1 MNYEIYCGQYIL
13 HDIRTDKYRVT
24 NGNLTEELSKVKELT
39 FQIYSEHPYFD
50 KINPLVPNIKVE
62 KDNNTI
68 FRGRVININQSMDNS
83 KQITCESSFA
93 FLFDSIIRPYSFQ
106 GTPKDLFQY
115 FINSHNTQVGTFEKT
130 TDILIQ
136 SNKVYFKYNES
147 NFLYEQVLN
156 PNVSEIDNYYEIDG
170 DKIVLIGKLTGA
182 NLDNNDYINR
192 SSTDYIS
199 TFESLETKILDTIGG
214 YLFERYENDFTFI
227 DWVDDFKN
235 GENQIIAGQTIEFG
249 KNLMDLF
256 VDNDASTT
264 YSVVIPLGAEIE
276 DEDGTKE
283 RLTIKD
289 VNNGKDYLVNE
300 TALANYGWIVAPI
313 SDTTWDDVTLASNLK
328 TKGEDYLSEIAVMLK
343 STLEL
348 NSFDLSVLDKNIN
361 SFKLGEYV
369 VVKSTF
375 HGISKTYLLS
385 KKITSIND
393 ATAMTITLGET
404 KNTLTG
410 IQLND
415 NKDNITRVENMLGD
429 YVLNKDV
436 TAIVEEQIENSSII
450 QQIPQ
455 QVLIQVQEEYTSK
468 EEFLDVVSL
477 FSVDLV
483 LYNLTI
489 PVSTDKKPMESKTYE
504 INFYCYFKGTQ
515 VSVTP
520 TSSSSNPG
528 ITLSFATGKINLTV
542 DSNTAISNLTNE
554 FVVNF
559 SYQNAGDT
567 YLASKKIVVV
577 LAEKGATGATGP
589 QGEPGNDGTDG
600 ADGANGADGK
610 SAYQIWLDA
619 GNTGTEE
626 EYLASLKG
634 DKGDTGEQGIQ
645 GPQGEKGDTG
655 DTGPQGPQGPQGIQ
669 GPPGTD
675 GTSTYFY
682 VKYSENA
689 TGTPMTDTPS
699 ENSKYMGVAS
709 TTSPTAPTSPS
720 GYVWSL
726 IKGADGADGQNGSPG
741 QPGADGQTSY
751 LHIKYSEDGSTFT
764 PADEESGYALGEK
777 PSAYI
782 GQYVDFNE
790 ADSTNFE
797 DYTWYKFTEDID
809 GTLNDMQEQIAENTT
824 TTANNYQDIIGR
836 LDGYA
841 TVENVTEV
849 TNRVENLT
857 TSTEQAINIIED
869 IKVNGVTQVNTET
882 GYTFDKDG
890 LEIEKSNAPTG
901 SKLDEAGLEIKDKTS
916 AAETTQFYSGYVDEE
931 MAEKTAALEKYQG
944 QTVTY
949 SNNFI
954 FENYLQSGNGRWED
968 VEDEVYGKGIGFFIG
983 GGN

>member
-1 MNYEIYCGQYIL
+1 MNYEIYCGPYIL
-13 HDIRTDKYRVT
+13 HDIRTEKYRVT
-24 NGNLTEELSKVKELT
+24 NAVLTEELSKVKELT
-39 FQIYSEHPYFD
+39 FQIYPEHPYFD
-50 KINPLVPNIKVE
+50 KISPLVPNIKIE

-68 FRGRVININQSMDNS
+68 FKGRVIDINQSMDNS

-130 TDILIQ
+130 KDISIQ

-147 NFLYEQVLN
+147 TFLYEQVLN

-214 YLFERYENDFTFI
+214 YLFERYENNFTFI

-264 YSVVIPLGAEIE
+264 YSIVIPLGAEIE
-276 DEDGTKE
+276 DEDGAKE

-313 SDTTWDDVTLASNLK
+313 SDTTWDDITLASNLK

-369 VVKSTF
+369 IVKSTF
-375 HGISKTYLLS
+375 HDISKTYLLS

-393 ATAMTITLGET
+393 ATSMTITLGET

-410 IQLND
+410 IQLDD

-477 FSVDLV
+477 FSVDLD

-489 PVSTDKKPMESKTYE
+489 PVNTDNKPIESKTYA
-504 INFYCYFKGTQ
+504 INFYCYFKGAQ
-515 VSVTP
+515 VSITP
-520 TSSSSNPG
+520 TSSSSNVG
-528 ITLSFATGKINLTV
+528 IVLSYENGKINLTV
-542 DSNTAISNLTNE
+542 DSNTAITNLTNE
-554 FVVNF
+554 FVFNF
-559 SYQNAGDT
+559 N
-567 YLASKKIVVV
+567 YLDNENENEYVVQKKVVVV
-577 LAEKGATGATGP
+577 LAEKGETGAKGDTGDTGP
-589 QGEPGNDGTDG
+589 QG
-600 ADGANGADGK
+600 
-610 SAYQIWLDA
+610 I
-619 GNTGTEE
+619 
-626 EYLASLKG
+626 
-634 DKGDTGEQGIQ
+634 
-645 GPQGEKGDTG
+645 QGEKGDTG
-655 DTGPQGPQGPQGIQ
+655 DTGPQGPPGEQGIQ
-669 GPPGTD
+669 GPPGTN

-682 VKYSENA
+682 VKYSENS
-689 TGTPMTDTPS
+689 TGNPMTDTPN
-699 ENSKYMGVAS
+699 ETSKYMGVAS
-709 TTSPTAPTSPS
+709 TTSPAAPTSPS
-720 GYVWSL
+720 GYTWSL
-726 IKGADGADGQNGSPG
+726 IKGENGANGQDGSPG
-741 QPGADGQTSY
+741 QPGENGQTSY

-764 PADEESGYALGEK
+764 PADEEAGYALGEK

-782 GQYVDFNE
+782 GQYVDFTE
-790 ADSTNFE
+790 ADSTNFS

-809 GTLNDMQEQIAENTT
+809 GTLDDLQNQISENST

-869 IKVNGVTQVNTET
+869 IQTNGVTQVHTET
-882 GYTFDKDG
+882 GYSFDKDG
-890 LEIEKSNAPTG
+890 LNIEKTNAPTG

-916 AAETTQFYSGYVDEE
+916 AAETTQFYSGYVDDE
-931 MAEKTAALEKYQG
+931 MAEKTAELEKYKG

-968 VEDEVYGKGIGFFIG
+968 VYDDTYGHGIGFFIG

>member
-1 MNYEIYCGQYIL
+1 MNIMDSKKAVTAEDLIRRYNLENLKNDRKSIQAIKENASNTNNLLNNFIEATLSDLQNLQDQVDGNIATWFFSGIPTLQNSPAVDWTTDEDKNNHLGDLYYDKDTGYAYRFTLDSNVYSWVKLSDSDIAEALAIANAAQDTADSKRRVFVTTPSPPYDVGDIWIKEDTDLYRCAVSRSAGNFNEAEWIRATDYSNDDYAKNVEAVLNQFKQTVETDYATKVLLNTTKESIL
-13 HDIRTDKYRVT
+13 GV
-24 NGNLTEELSKVKELT
+24 
-39 FQIYSEHPYFD
+39 
-50 KINPLVPNIKVE
+50 VE
-62 KDNNTI
+62 
-68 FRGRVININQSMDNS
+68 S
-83 KQITCESSFA
+83 
-93 FLFDSIIRPYSFQ
+93 
-106 GTPKDLFQY
+106 
-115 FINSHNTQVGTFEKT
+115 KT
-130 TDILIQ
+130 TEVETTLLG
-136 SNKVYFKYNES
+136 Y
-147 NFLYEQVLN
+147 
-156 PNVSEIDNYYEIDG
+156 ID
-170 DKIVLIGKLTGA
+170 
-182 NLDNNDYINR
+182 
-192 SSTDYIS
+192 
-199 TFESLETKILDTIGG
+199 
-214 YLFERYENDFTFI
+214 
-227 DWVDDFKN
+227 
-235 GENQIIAGQTIEFG
+235 
-249 KNLMDLF
+249 
-256 VDNDASTT
+256 
-264 YSVVIPLGAEIE
+264 
-276 DEDGTKE
+276 
-283 RLTIKD
+283 
-289 VNNGKDYLVNE
+289 
-300 TALANYGWIVAPI
+300 
-313 SDTTWDDVTLASNLK
+313 
-328 TKGEDYLSEIAVMLK
+328 
-343 STLEL
+343 
-348 NSFDLSVLDKNIN
+348 
-361 SFKLGEYV
+361 
-369 VVKSTF
+369 
-375 HGISKTYLLS
+375 
-385 KKITSIND
+385 
-393 ATAMTITLGET
+393 
-404 KNTLTG
+404 
-410 IQLND
+410 
-415 NKDNITRVENMLGD
+415 
-429 YVLNKDV
+429 
-436 TAIVEEQIENSSII
+436 
-450 QQIPQ
+450 
-455 QVLIQVQEEYTSK
+455 
-468 EEFLDVVSL
+468 L
-477 FSVDLV
+477 FSVDLD

-489 PVSTDKKPMESKTYE
+489 PVNTDNKPLEAKTYE

-515 VSVTP
+515 VSVNP

-528 ITLSFATGKINLTV
+528 ITLSVATGKINLKV

-554 FVVNF
+554 FVINF
-559 SYQNAGDT
+559 N
-567 YLASKKIVVV
+567 YLDSEDETEYVVQKKIVVV
-577 LAEKGATGATGP
+577 LAEKGATGATGL
-589 QGEPGNDGTDG
+589 QGEPGSDGTD
-600 ADGANGADGK
+600 GADGK

-634 DKGDTGEQGIQ
+634 DKGD
-645 GPQGEKGDTG
+645 KGDTG
-655 DTGPQGPQGPQGIQ
+655 EQGIQ

-689 TGTPMTDTPS
+689 TGTPMTDAPS

-764 PADEESGYALGEK
+764 PADEESGYSLGEK

-790 ADSTNFE
+790 TDSTDFS

-809 GTLNDMQEQIAENTT
+809 GTLNDLQNQISDNAT

-869 IKVNGVTQVNTET
+869 IQVNGVTQVHTET

-968 VEDEVYGKGIGFFIG
+968 VEDEVYGQGIGFFIG

>member
-1 MNYEIYCGQYIL
+1 MNYEIYCGPYIL
-13 HDIRTDKYRVT
+13 HDIRTEKYRVT
-24 NGNLTEELSKVKELT
+24 NAVLTEELSKVKELT
-39 FQIYSEHPYFD
+39 FQIYPEHPYFD
-50 KINPLVPNIKVE
+50 KISPLIPNIKIE
-62 KDNNTI
+62 KDNNTV
-68 FRGRVININQSMDNS
+68 FKGRVIGINQSMDNS

-130 TDILIQ
+130 KDISIQ

-147 NFLYEQVLN
+147 TFLYEQVLN

-264 YSVVIPLGAEIE
+264 YSIVIPLGAEIE
-276 DEDGTKE
+276 DEDGAKE

-313 SDTTWDDVTLASNLK
+313 SDTTWDDITLASNLK

-393 ATAMTITLGET
+393 ATSMTITLGET

-410 IQLND
+410 IQMND

-436 TAIVEEQIENSSII
+436 TAIVEEQIENSTII

-455 QVLIQVQEEYTSK
+455 QVLIQVQEKYTSK

-477 FSVDLV
+477 FSVDLD

-489 PVSTDKKPMESKTYE
+489 PVNTDNKPIESKTYE
-504 INFYCYFKGTQ
+504 IGFYCYFKGEQ

-520 TSSSSNPG
+520 TSTSSASG
-528 ITLSFATGKINLTV
+528 ITLSFTTDKVNLTV

-554 FVVNF
+554 FIINFNYLDSEDEKEYVV
-559 SYQNAGDT
+559 Q
-567 YLASKKIVVV
+567 KKIVVV
-577 LAEKGATGATGP
+577 LAEKGETGAAGP
-589 QGEPGNDGTDG
+589 QGEPGSAG
-600 ADGANGADGK
+600 ADGVDGK

-634 DKGDTGEQGIQ
+634 DKGDKGDTGEQGIQ
-645 GPQGEKGDTG
+645 GPPGEN
-655 DTGPQGPQGPQGIQ
+655 
-669 GPPGTD
+669 

-682 VKYSENA
+682 VRYSENA
-689 TGTPMTDTPS
+689 GGNPMTDTPTS
-699 ENSKYMGVAS
+699 NSKYMGVAS
-709 TTSPTAPTSPS
+709 TTSPTAPTNPS

-726 IKGADGADGQNGSPG
+726 IKGADGEAGSPG
-741 QPGADGQTSY
+741 QPGTDGQTPY

-764 PADEESGYALGEK
+764 PADTELGYGLGEK
-777 PSAYI
+777 PSAYF

-790 ADSTNFE
+790 ADSTNFS
-797 DYTWYKFTEDID
+797 DYTWYKFTEDVD
-809 GTLNDMQEQIAENTT
+809 ETLSSLQNQISENATT
-824 TTANNYQDIIGR
+824 AANNYQDVIGR

-841 TVENVTEV
+841 TVENVTEI

-869 IKVNGVTQVNTET
+869 IQVNGVTQVQTET
-882 GYTFDKDG
+882 GYTFNQDG
-890 LEIEKSNAPTG
+890 LNIEKTNAPTG
-901 SKLDEAGLEIKDKTS
+901 SKLDEAGLEVKDKTS

-931 MAEKTAALEKYQG
+931 MAQKTPALEDYQG
-944 QTVTY
+944 QSVTY
-949 SNNFI
+949 ASNLIFNNF
-954 FENYLQSGNGRWED
+954 LQSGNGRFED
-968 VEDEVYGKGIGFFIG
+968 VEDEIYGKGIGIFITG
-983 GGN
+983 GGS

>member
-1 MNYEIYCGQYIL
+1 MNYEIYCGPYIL
-13 HDIRTDKYRVT
+13 HDIRTEKYRVT
-24 NGNLTEELSKVKELT
+24 NAVLTEELNKVKELA
-39 FQIYSEHPYFD
+39 FQIYPEHPYFD
-50 KINPLVPNIKVE
+50 KISPLIPNIKIE

-68 FRGRVININQSMDNS
+68 FKGRVIDINQSMDNS

-106 GTPKDLFQY
+106 GTPKDLFLY
-115 FINSHNTQVGTFEKT
+115 FINSHNTQVGTFKKT
-130 TDILIQ
+130 TDTSIQ
-136 SNKVYFKYNES
+136 SNKVYFKYNGS
-147 NFLYEQVLN
+147 NFLYEQVLT
-156 PNVSEIDNYYEIDG
+156 PSISEIDNYYEING
-170 DKIVLIGKLTGA
+170 SKVVFIGKLMGA

-199 TFESLETKILDTIGG
+199 TFESLEGKILDTIGG
-214 YLFERYENDFTFI
+214 YLLERYENDFTFI

-256 VDNDASTT
+256 IDNDASET

-276 DEDGTKE
+276 NEDGTKE
-283 RLTIKD
+283 RLTIKN
-289 VNNGKDYLVNE
+289 VNDGRDYLVNE
-300 TALANYGWIVAPI
+300 IALSNYGWIVAPI
-313 SDTTWDDVTLASNLK
+313 SETTWDDVTLVSNLK
-328 TKGEDYLSEIAVMLK
+328 AKGEDYLSEIAVMLK

-369 VVKSTF
+369 IVKSMF
-375 HGISKTYLLS
+375 HDISKSYLLS
-385 KKITSIND
+385 KKTTSIND
-393 ATAMTITLGET
+393 AAAMTITLGET

-436 TAIVEEQIENSSII
+436 TAIVEEKIENSSII
-450 QQIPQ
+450 QQLPE
-455 QVLIQVQEEYTSK
+455 QVLIQVEEEYTSK
-468 EEFLDVVSL
+468 EEFLNTVSL
-477 FSVDLV
+477 FSVDLD
-483 LYNLTI
+483 LYNLTV
-489 PVSTDKKPMESKTYE
+489 PADTDKKPIEAKTYE
-504 INFYCYFKGTQ
+504 IGFYCYFKGEQ

-520 TSSSSNPG
+520 TSSSLNSG
-528 ITLSFATGKINLTV
+528 ITLSFTTGKINLTV

-554 FVVNF
+554 FVINF
-559 SYQNAGDT
+559 SYQNEDDIYTAQ
-567 YLASKKIVVV
+567 KKIIVV
-577 LAEKGATGATGP
+577 LAEKGEVGAIGP
-589 QGEPGNDGTDG
+589 QGKP
-600 ADGANGADGK
+600 
-610 SAYQIWLDA
+610 
-619 GNTGTEE
+619 
-626 EYLASLKG
+626 
-634 DKGDTGEQGIQ
+634 GEQGIQ
-645 GPQGEKGDTG
+645 GPPGEN
-655 DTGPQGPQGPQGIQ
+655 
-669 GPPGTD
+669 

-682 VKYSENA
+682 VRYSENA
-689 TGTPMTDTPS
+689 SGTPMTDAPN

-720 GYVWSL
+720 GYTWSL
-726 IKGADGADGQNGSPG
+726 IKGADGANGQDGTPG
-741 QPGADGQTSY
+741 QPGENGQTSY

-764 PADEESGYALGEK
+764 PADEEAGYGLGEK

-809 GTLNDMQEQIAENTT
+809 GTLNDMQEQIAENAT
-824 TTANNYQDIIGR
+824 TTANNDHDILGK

-849 TNRVENLT
+849 TNKVENLT
-857 TSTEQAINIIED
+857 TSTEQVTTIVED
-869 IKVNGVTQVNTET
+869 IQVNGVSQVHTET
-882 GYTFDKDG
+882 GFTFDKDG

-916 AAETTQFYSGYVDEE
+916 AAESTQFYSGYVDEE
-931 MAEKTAALEKYQG
+931 MAEKTSELEKYKG

-954 FENYLQSGNGRWED
+954 FEQYLQSKNARLED
-968 VEDEVYGKGIGFFIG
+968 VEDPVYGKGIGIFITG

>member
-1 MNYEIYCGQYIL
+1 MNYEIYCGPYIL
-13 HDIRTDKYRVT
+13 HDIRTEKYRVT
-24 NGNLTEELSKVKELT
+24 NAVLTEELSKVKELT
-39 FQIYSEHPYFD
+39 FQIYPEHPYFD
-50 KINPLVPNIKVE
+50 KISPLIPNIKIE
-62 KDNNTI
+62 KDNNTV
-68 FRGRVININQSMDNS
+68 FKGRVIGINQSMDNS

-106 GTPKDLFQY
+106 GTPKDLFLY

-130 TDILIQ
+130 TDTSIQ

-147 NFLYEQVLN
+147 NFLYEQVLT
-156 PNVSEIDNYYEIDG
+156 PNVSEVDNYYEIDG

-199 TFESLETKILDTIGG
+199 TFESLEEKILDTVGG
-214 YLFERYENDFTFI
+214 YLLERYENDFTFI

-256 VDNDASTT
+256 VDNDASET

-276 DEDGTKE
+276 NEDGTKE

-289 VNNGKDYLVNE
+289 VNDGLDYLVNE
-300 TALANYGWIVAPI
+300 IALSSYGWIVAPI

-328 TKGEDYLSEIAVMLK
+328 AKGEDYLSEIAVMLK

-348 NSFDLSVLDKNIN
+348 NSFDLNVLDKNIN

-375 HGISKTYLLS
+375 HDISKSYLLS

-450 QQIPQ
+450 QQLPE
-455 QVLIQVQEEYTSK
+455 QVLIQVEEEYTSK
-468 EEFLDVVSL
+468 EEFLNTVSL
-477 FSVDLV
+477 FSVDLD

-489 PVSTDKKPMESKTYE
+489 PVNTDNKPLEAKTYE
-504 INFYCYFKGTQ
+504 INFYCYFKGAQ

-528 ITLSFATGKINLTV
+528 ITLSVATGKINLKV

-554 FVVNF
+554 FVINF
-559 SYQNAGDT
+559 N
-567 YLASKKIVVV
+567 YLDSEDETEYVVQKKIVVV
-577 LAEKGATGATGP
+577 LAEKGATGATGL
-589 QGEPGNDGTDG
+589 QGEPGSDGTD
-600 ADGANGADGK
+600 GADGK

-634 DKGDTGEQGIQ
+634 DKGD
-645 GPQGEKGDTG
+645 KGDTG
-655 DTGPQGPQGPQGIQ
+655 EQGIQ

-689 TGTPMTDTPS
+689 TGTPMTDAPS

-764 PADEESGYALGEK
+764 PADEESGYSLGEK

-790 ADSTNFE
+790 TDSTDFS

-809 GTLNDMQEQIAENTT
+809 GTLNDLQNQISDNAT

-869 IKVNGVTQVNTET
+869 IQVNGVTQVHTET

-968 VEDEVYGKGIGFFIG
+968 VEDEVYGQGIGFFIG

>member
-1 MNYEIYCGQYIL
+1 MNYEIYCGPYIL
-13 HDIRTDKYRVT
+13 HDIRTEKYRVT
-24 NGNLTEELSKVKELT
+24 NAVLTEELSKVKELT
-39 FQIYSEHPYFD
+39 FQIYPEHPYFD
-50 KINPLVPNIKVE
+50 KISPLIPNIKIE
-62 KDNNTI
+62 KDNNTV
-68 FRGRVININQSMDNS
+68 FKGRVIGINQSMDNS

-106 GTPKDLFQY
+106 GTPKDLFLY

-130 TDILIQ
+130 TDTSIQ

-147 NFLYEQVLN
+147 NFLYEQVLT
-156 PNVSEIDNYYEIDG
+156 PNVSEVDNYYEIDG

-199 TFESLETKILDTIGG
+199 TFESLEEKILDTVGG
-214 YLFERYENDFTFI
+214 YLLERYENDFTFI

-256 VDNDASTT
+256 VDNDASET

-276 DEDGTKE
+276 NEDGTKE

-289 VNNGKDYLVNE
+289 VNDGLDYLVNE
-300 TALANYGWIVAPI
+300 IALSSYGWIVAPI

-328 TKGEDYLSEIAVMLK
+328 AKGEDYLSEIAVMLK

-348 NSFDLSVLDKNIN
+348 NSFDLNVLDKNIN

-375 HGISKTYLLS
+375 HDISKSYLLS

-450 QQIPQ
+450 QQLPE
-455 QVLIQVQEEYTSK
+455 QVLIQVEEEYTSK
-468 EEFLDVVSL
+468 EEFLNTVSL
-477 FSVDLV
+477 FSVDLD

-489 PVSTDKKPMESKTYE
+489 PVNTDNKPLEAKTYE

-515 VSVTP
+515 VSVNP

-528 ITLSFATGKINLTV
+528 ITLSVATGKINLKV

-554 FVVNF
+554 FVINF
-559 SYQNAGDT
+559 N
-567 YLASKKIVVV
+567 YLDSEDETEYVVQKKIVVV
-577 LAEKGATGATGP
+577 LAEKGATGATGL
-589 QGEPGNDGTDG
+589 QGEPGSDGTD
-600 ADGANGADGK
+600 GADGK

-634 DKGDTGEQGIQ
+634 DKGD
-645 GPQGEKGDTG
+645 KGDTG
-655 DTGPQGPQGPQGIQ
+655 EQGIQ

-689 TGTPMTDTPS
+689 TGTPMTDAPS

-764 PADEESGYALGEK
+764 PADEESGYSLGEK
-777 PSAYI
+777 PSVYI

-790 ADSTNFE
+790 TDSTDFS

-809 GTLNDMQEQIAENTT
+809 GTLNDLQNQISDNAT

-869 IKVNGVTQVNTET
+869 IQVNGVTQVHTET

-968 VEDEVYGKGIGFFIG
+968 VEDEVYGQGIGFFIG

>member
-1 MNYEIYCGQYIL
+1 MNYEIYCGPYIL
-13 HDIRTDKYRVT
+13 HDIRTEKYRVT
-24 NGNLTEELSKVKELT
+24 NAVLTEELSKVKELT
-39 FQIYSEHPYFD
+39 FQIYPEHPYFD
-50 KINPLVPNIKVE
+50 KISPLIPNIKIE
-62 KDNNTI
+62 KDNNTV
-68 FRGRVININQSMDNS
+68 FKGRVIGINQSMDNS

-106 GTPKDLFQY
+106 GTPKDLFLY

-130 TDILIQ
+130 TDTSIQ

-147 NFLYEQVLN
+147 NFLYEQVLT
-156 PNVSEIDNYYEIDG
+156 PNVSEVDNYYEIDG

-199 TFESLETKILDTIGG
+199 TFESLEEKILDTVGG
-214 YLFERYENDFTFI
+214 YLLERYENDFTFI

-256 VDNDASTT
+256 VDNDASET

-276 DEDGTKE
+276 NEDGTKE

-289 VNNGKDYLVNE
+289 VNDGLDYLVNE
-300 TALANYGWIVAPI
+300 IALSSYGWIVAPI

-328 TKGEDYLSEIAVMLK
+328 AKGEDYLSEIAVMLK

-348 NSFDLSVLDKNIN
+348 NSFDLNVLDKNIN

-375 HGISKTYLLS
+375 HDISKSYLLS

-450 QQIPQ
+450 QQLPE
-455 QVLIQVQEEYTSK
+455 QVLIQVEEEYTSK
-468 EEFLDVVSL
+468 EEFLNTVSL
-477 FSVDLV
+477 FSVDLD

-489 PVSTDKKPMESKTYE
+489 PVNTDNKPLEAKTYE

-515 VSVTP
+515 VSVNP

-528 ITLSFATGKINLTV
+528 ITLSVATGKINLKV

-554 FVVNF
+554 FVINF
-559 SYQNAGDT
+559 N
-567 YLASKKIVVV
+567 YLDSEDETEYVVQKKIVVV
-577 LAEKGATGATGP
+577 LAEKGATGATGL
-589 QGEPGNDGTDG
+589 QGEPGSDGTD
-600 ADGANGADGK
+600 GADGK

-634 DKGDTGEQGIQ
+634 DKGD
-645 GPQGEKGDTG
+645 KGDTG
-655 DTGPQGPQGPQGIQ
+655 EQGIQ

-689 TGTPMTDTPS
+689 TGTPMTDAPS

-764 PADEESGYALGEK
+764 PADEESGYSLGEK

-790 ADSTNFE
+790 TDSTDFS

-809 GTLNDMQEQIAENTT
+809 GTLNDLQNQISDNAT

-869 IKVNGVTQVNTET
+869 IQVNGVTQVHTET

-968 VEDEVYGKGIGFFIG
+968 VEDEVYGQGIGFFIG

>member
-1 MNYEIYCGQYIL
+1 MNYEIYCDQYIL
-13 HDIRTDKYRVT
+13 HDIRTEKYRVT
-24 NGNLTEELSKVKELT
+24 NAVLTEELSKVKELT

-50 KINPLVPNIKVE
+50 KIDMLIPNIKVE

-68 FRGRVININQSMDNS
+68 FKGRVININQSMDNS

-130 TDILIQ
+130 TDISIQ

-147 NFLYEQVLN
+147 NFLYEQILD
-156 PNVSEIDNYYEIDG
+156 PNASEIDNYYEING

-199 TFESLETKILDTIGG
+199 TFESLESKILDTVGG
-214 YLFERYENDFTFI
+214 YLFERYENNFTFI

-264 YSVVIPLGAEIE
+264 YSVVIPLGTEIE
-276 DEDGTKE
+276 NEDGTKE
-283 RLTIKD
+283 RLTIKE
-289 VNNGKDYLVNE
+289 VNSGKDYLISE

-348 NSFDLSVLDKNIN
+348 NSFDLSILDKNIN

-369 VVKSTF
+369 IVKSTF
-375 HGISKTYLLS
+375 HNISKTYLLS
-385 KKITSIND
+385 KKVTSIND
-393 ATAMTITLGET
+393 AASMTVTLGEI

-429 YVLNKDV
+429 YVLNKDI
-436 TAIVEEQIENSSII
+436 TSIVEEKIENSSII
-450 QQIPQ
+450 QQIPE
-455 QVLIQVQEEYTSK
+455 QVLIQVETEYTSK
-468 EEFLDVVSL
+468 EEFLNTVSL
-477 FSVDLV
+477 FSVDLD

-489 PVSTDKKPMESKTYE
+489 PVNTDKKPIESKTYE
-504 INFYCYFKGTQ
+504 IGFYCYFKGIQ

-520 TSSSSNPG
+520 TSSSSNTG
-528 ITLSFATGKINLTV
+528 INLTFATGKINLTV

-554 FVVNF
+554 FVINF
-559 SYQNAGDT
+559 DYVDGTEGYTVQ
-567 YLASKKIVVV
+567 KKVIVV
-577 LAEKGATGATGP
+577 LAEKGEVGATGATG
-589 QGEPGNDGTDG
+589 Q
-600 ADGANGADGK
+600 
-610 SAYQIWLDA
+610 
-619 GNTGTEE
+619 
-626 EYLASLKG
+626 KG
-634 DKGDTGEQGIQ
+634 DKGD
-645 GPQGEKGDTG
+645 KGDTG
-655 DTGPQGPQGPQGIQ
+655 DTGPQGIQ
-669 GPPGTD
+669 GPPGEN

-689 TGTPMTDTPS
+689 SGTPMTDIPS

-720 GYVWSL
+720 GYAWSL
-726 IKGADGADGQNGSPG
+726 IKGADGQNGSSG
-741 QPGADGQTSY
+741 QPGANGQTSY

-764 PADEESGYALGEK
+764 PADTELGYGLGEK

-790 ADSTNFE
+790 ADSTNFS
-797 DYTWYKFTEDID
+797 DYTWYKFTEDVD
-809 GTLNDMQEQIAENTT
+809 ETLSDLQNQISENAT

-841 TVENVTEV
+841 TVENVTEI

-869 IKVNGVTQVNTET
+869 IQVNGVTQVQTET
-882 GYTFDKDG
+882 GYTFNQDG
-890 LEIEKSNAPTG
+890 LNIEKSNAPTG
-901 SKLDEAGLEIKDKTS
+901 SKLDEAGLEVKDKTS
-916 AAETTQFYSGYVDEE
+916 AAEATQFYSGYVDEE
-931 MAEKTAALEKYQG
+931 MAQKTAALEAYQG

-949 SNNFI
+949 TNNLVFNNF
-954 FENYLQSGNGRWED
+954 LQSGNGRFED
-968 VEDEVYGKGIGFFIG
+968 VEDEIYGKGIGIFITG

>member
-1 MNYEIYCGQYIL
+1 MNIMDSKKAVTAEDLIRRYNLENLKNDRKSIQAIKENASNTNNLLNNFIEATLSDLQNLQDQVDGNIATWFFSGIPTLQNSPAVDWTTDEDKNNHLGDLYYDKDTGYAYRFTLDSNVYSWVKLSDSDIAEALAIANAAQDTADSKRRVFVTTPSPPYDVGDIWIKEDTDLYRCAVSRSAGNFNEAEWVKATDYSNDDYAKNVEAVLNQFKQTVETDYATKVLLNTTKESIL
-13 HDIRTDKYRVT
+13 GV
-24 NGNLTEELSKVKELT
+24 
-39 FQIYSEHPYFD
+39 
-50 KINPLVPNIKVE
+50 VE
-62 KDNNTI
+62 
-68 FRGRVININQSMDNS
+68 S
-83 KQITCESSFA
+83 
-93 FLFDSIIRPYSFQ
+93 
-106 GTPKDLFQY
+106 
-115 FINSHNTQVGTFEKT
+115 KT
-130 TDILIQ
+130 TEVETTLLG
-136 SNKVYFKYNES
+136 Y
-147 NFLYEQVLN
+147 
-156 PNVSEIDNYYEIDG
+156 ID
-170 DKIVLIGKLTGA
+170 
-182 NLDNNDYINR
+182 
-192 SSTDYIS
+192 
-199 TFESLETKILDTIGG
+199 
-214 YLFERYENDFTFI
+214 
-227 DWVDDFKN
+227 
-235 GENQIIAGQTIEFG
+235 
-249 KNLMDLF
+249 
-256 VDNDASTT
+256 
-264 YSVVIPLGAEIE
+264 
-276 DEDGTKE
+276 
-283 RLTIKD
+283 
-289 VNNGKDYLVNE
+289 
-300 TALANYGWIVAPI
+300 
-313 SDTTWDDVTLASNLK
+313 
-328 TKGEDYLSEIAVMLK
+328 
-343 STLEL
+343 
-348 NSFDLSVLDKNIN
+348 
-361 SFKLGEYV
+361 
-369 VVKSTF
+369 
-375 HGISKTYLLS
+375 
-385 KKITSIND
+385 
-393 ATAMTITLGET
+393 
-404 KNTLTG
+404 
-410 IQLND
+410 
-415 NKDNITRVENMLGD
+415 
-429 YVLNKDV
+429 
-436 TAIVEEQIENSSII
+436 
-450 QQIPQ
+450 
-455 QVLIQVQEEYTSK
+455 
-468 EEFLDVVSL
+468 L
-477 FSVDLV
+477 FSVDLD

-489 PVSTDKKPMESKTYE
+489 PVNTDNKPLETKTYE
-504 INFYCYFKGTQ
+504 INFYCYFKGAQ

-528 ITLSFATGKINLTV
+528 ITLSVATGKINLKV

-554 FVVNF
+554 FVINF
-559 SYQNAGDT
+559 N
-567 YLASKKIVVV
+567 YLDSEDETEYVVQKKIVVV
-577 LAEKGATGATGP
+577 LAEKGATGATGL
-589 QGEPGNDGTDG
+589 QGEPGSDGTD
-600 ADGANGADGK
+600 GADGK

-634 DKGDTGEQGIQ
+634 DKGD
-645 GPQGEKGDTG
+645 KGDTG
-655 DTGPQGPQGPQGIQ
+655 EQGIQ

-689 TGTPMTDTPS
+689 TGTPMTDAPS

-764 PADEESGYALGEK
+764 PADEESGYSLGEK

-790 ADSTNFE
+790 TDSTDFS

-809 GTLNDMQEQIAENTT
+809 GTLNDLQNQISDNAT

-869 IKVNGVTQVNTET
+869 IQVNGVTQVHTET

-968 VEDEVYGKGIGFFIG
+968 VEDEVYGQGIGFFIG

>member
-1 MNYEIYCGQYIL
+1 MNYEIYCGPYIL
-13 HDIRTDKYRVT
+13 HDIRTEKYRVT
-24 NGNLTEELSKVKELT
+24 NAVLTEELSKVKELN
-39 FQIYSEHPYFD
+39 FQIYPEHPYFD
-50 KINPLVPNIKVE
+50 KISPLIPNIKIE
-62 KDNNTI
+62 KDNNTV
-68 FRGRVININQSMDNS
+68 FKGRVIGINQSMDNS

-106 GTPKDLFQY
+106 GTPKDLFLY

-130 TDILIQ
+130 TDTSIQ

-147 NFLYEQVLN
+147 NFLYEQVLT
-156 PNVSEIDNYYEIDG
+156 PNVSEVDNYYEIDG

-199 TFESLETKILDTIGG
+199 TFESLEEKILDTVGG
-214 YLFERYENDFTFI
+214 YLLERYENDFTFI

-256 VDNDASTT
+256 VDNDASET

-276 DEDGTKE
+276 NEDGTKE

-289 VNNGKDYLVNE
+289 VNDGLDYLVNE
-300 TALANYGWIVAPI
+300 IALSSYGWIVAPI

-328 TKGEDYLSEIAVMLK
+328 AKGEDYLSEIAVMLK

-348 NSFDLSVLDKNIN
+348 NSFDLNVLDKNIN

-375 HGISKTYLLS
+375 HDISKSYLLS

-450 QQIPQ
+450 QQLPE
-455 QVLIQVQEEYTSK
+455 QVLIQVEEEYTSK
-468 EEFLDVVSL
+468 EEFLNTVSL
-477 FSVDLV
+477 FSVDLD

-489 PVSTDKKPMESKTYE
+489 PVNTDNKPLEAKTYE

-515 VSVTP
+515 VSVNP

-528 ITLSFATGKINLTV
+528 ITLSVATGKINLKV

-554 FVVNF
+554 FVINF
-559 SYQNAGDT
+559 N
-567 YLASKKIVVV
+567 YLDSEDETEYVVQKKIVVV
-577 LAEKGATGATGP
+577 LAEKGATGATGL
-589 QGEPGNDGTDG
+589 QGEPGSDGTD
-600 ADGANGADGK
+600 GADGK

-634 DKGDTGEQGIQ
+634 DKGD
-645 GPQGEKGDTG
+645 KGDTG
-655 DTGPQGPQGPQGIQ
+655 EQGIQ

-689 TGTPMTDTPS
+689 TGTPMTDAPS

-764 PADEESGYALGEK
+764 PADEESGYSLGEK

-790 ADSTNFE
+790 TDSTDFS

-809 GTLNDMQEQIAENTT
+809 GTLNDLQNQISDNAT

-869 IKVNGVTQVNTET
+869 IQVNGVTQVHTET

-968 VEDEVYGKGIGFFIG
+968 VEDEVYGQGIGFFIG